1 MTPEEKAFSDAVE
14 KFEILLH
21 SETQAIVSIE
31 LDKLEKII
39 DEKQRTLDS
48 VLAARDA
55 LTFDPRNNS
64 DWDETLDRI
73 LKIQSRNSQ
82 TLNDLIAQQPREGGG
97 DSTTEET
104 LRIRKIRTTYLSQ
117 HRNGGKRFEV

>member
-1 MTPEEKAFSDAVE
+1 MSPEEKAFSDAVE
-14 KFEILLH
+14 KYEILLN

-31 LDKLEKII
+31 LDKLEQII
-39 DEKQRTLDS
+39 EEKQRTLDS
-48 VLAARDA
+48 VLTARNA
-55 LTFDPRNNS
+55 LTFDPRVNPE
-64 DWDETLDRI
+64 WDSTLDRI

-82 TLNDLIAQQPREGGG
+82 TLNNLIAQQPSDGG

-104 LRIRKIRTTYLSQ
+104 LRIRKIRTAYSSQ

>member
-1 MTPEEKAFSDAVE
+1 MSPEEKAFSDAVE
-14 KFEILLH
+14 KYEILLH

-31 LDKLEKII
+31 LDKLEQII

-48 VLAARDA
+48 VLTARDA
-55 LTFDPRNNS
+55 LTFDPRDNP
-64 DWDETLDRI
+64 DLDETLDRI

-82 TLNDLIAQQPREGGG
+82 TLNNLIAQQPRDGG

>member
-1 MTPEEKAFSDAVE
+1 MSPEEKTFSDAVE
-14 KFEILLH
+14 KYEILLH

-31 LDKLEKII
+31 LDKLEQII
-39 DEKQRTLDS
+39 EEKQQTLDL
-48 VLAARDA
+48 VLTARDA
-55 LTFDPRNNS
+55 LTFDPRDNPE
-64 DWDETLDRI
+64 WDETLDRI

-82 TLNDLIAQQPREGGG
+82 TLNDLIAQQSRDGR

-104 LRIRKIRTTYLSQ
+104 LRVRKIRTAYLSQ

>member
-1 MTPEEKAFSDAVE
+1 MSPEEKAFSDAVE
-14 KFEILLH
+14 KYEILLH

-31 LDKLEKII
+31 LDKLEQII

-48 VLAARDA
+48 VLTASDA
-55 LTFDPRNNS
+55 LTFDPRDNP
-64 DWDETLDRI
+64 DLDETLDRI

-82 TLNDLIAQQPREGGG
+82 TLNNLIAQQPREGG

>member
-1 MTPEEKAFSDAVE
+1 VSPEEKDFSDAVE
-14 KFEILLH
+14 KYEILLH

-31 LDKLEKII
+31 LDKLEQII
-39 DEKQRTLDS
+39 EEKQQTLDL
-48 VLAARDA
+48 VLTARNA
-55 LTFDPRNNS
+55 LTFDPRDNP

-82 TLNDLIAQQPREGGG
+82 TLNNLIAQQPRDGT

-117 HRNGGKRFEV
+117 HRNGGKGFEV

>member
-1 MTPEEKAFSDAVE
+1 VSPEEKAFSDAVE
-14 KFEILLH
+14 KYEILLH

-31 LDKLEKII
+31 LDKLEQII

-48 VLAARDA
+48 VLTARDA
-55 LTFDPRNNS
+55 LTFDPRDNP
-64 DWDETLDRI
+64 DLDETLDRI

-82 TLNDLIAQQPREGGG
+82 TLNNLIAQQPRDGG

>member
-1 MTPEEKAFSDAVE
+1 MSPEEKAFSDAVE
-14 KFEILLH
+14 KYEILLH
-21 SETQAIVSIE
+21 SETQAIVSVE
-31 LDKLEKII
+31 LDKLEQII

-48 VLAARDA
+48 VLTARDA
-55 LTFDPRNNS
+55 LTFDPRDNS

-82 TLNDLIAQQPREGGG
+82 TLNNLIAQQPREGG

>member
-1 MTPEEKAFSDAVE
+1 MSPEEKDFSDAVE
-14 KFEILLH
+14 KYEILLH

-31 LDKLEKII
+31 LDKLEQII
-39 DEKQRTLDS
+39 EEKQQTLD
-48 VLAARDA
+48 LLLTARDA
-55 LTFDPRNNS
+55 LTFDPRDNP

-82 TLNDLIAQQPREGGG
+82 TLNNLIAQQPRDGG